1 MALTTEDRLQARQFN
16 MRARQIFWRGILP
29 DTHPLYHLDEDAI
42 VDWVLEFQK
51 SYHLLQD
58 GKFGP
63 SSLITFMANTRGGI
77 GNFIIDGKEIN
88 DPGARVARM
97 FTAAPNAT
105 KVAPDLTCL
114 LSIPELD
121 YISRD
126 RYNGRAKIRAHFSID
141 SSIGPDNESLII
153 QWADPL
159 REVPFTPTTETVDY
173 PRRRQCVGIEIENV
187 LLLYQLDSDE
197 RRWLRRRPIIRAGI
211 GNKIINQPMIYDQQI
226 KALKRILRV
235 LEQYADIP
243 QTFPVANNIYRTDL
257 LEENEILNYKGC
269 LAKFNYFLINNEPGA
284 GLVPHL
290 ETLFGGLSQ
299 PEANTSGDVA
309 SDAASEQAPHIA
321 PLPKEPPKPIDL
333 TQFEAQKA
341 ELAKNKTPTST
352 FVPTSE
358 DIPKFNLA
366 NAIASAYASGKAG
379 RAGRIVEKCSKFE
392 DS

>member
-1 MALTTEDRLQARQFN
+1 MALTTEERLQARQFN

-29 DTHPLYHLDEDAI
+29 DTHPLYNLDEDAI

-63 SSLITFMANTRGGI
+63 SSLITFMANQRGGI
-77 GNFIIDGKEIN
+77 GNFIIDGKEIA

-97 FTAAPNAT
+97 FTAAPDAP
-105 KVAPDLTCL
+105 KVSPDLTCL
-114 LSIPELD
+114 LSIPEID

-126 RYNGRAKIRAHFSID
+126 RFNGRAKIRAHFSID
-141 SSIGPDNESLII
+141 SSIGPDGESLII
-153 QWADPL
+153 QWADPM
-159 REVPFTPTTETVDY
+159 REVPFTPTFETVDY
-173 PRRRQCVGIEIENV
+173 PRKRQCVGIEIENV

-197 RRWLRRRPIIRAGI
+197 RRWLRRRPVIRASI
-211 GNKIINQPMIYDQQI
+211 GNRLINQPMIYDHQV

-235 LEQYADIP
+235 LEQYAGIP
-243 QTFPVANNIYRTDL
+243 AAFPVADNIYRTDL
-257 LEENEILNYKGC
+257 LEADELMNFKGC
-269 LAKFNYFLINNEPGA
+269 LAKFNYFLMNNEPGA

-290 ETLFGGLSQ
+290 ETLFGGL
-299 PEANTSGDVA
+299 NTAVEDDTASN
-309 SDAASEQAPHIA
+309 SDAPAAQNTPHIA
-321 PLPKEPPKPIDL
+321 PLPKERPKSIDL
-333 TQFEAQKA
+333 SQFEDQKA
-341 ELAKNKTPTST
+341 ELAKTKTPTSA

-358 DIPKFNLA
+358 DTPKFSLA

-379 RAGRIVEKCSKFE
+379 RAGRIMEKCSKFE

>member
-1 MALTTEDRLQARQFN
+1 MALTTEERLQARQFN

-29 DTHPLYHLDEDAI
+29 DSHTLYHLDEDAI

-97 FTAAPNAT
+97 FTAAPDAT
-105 KVAPDLTCL
+105 KVKPDLTCL
-114 LSIPELD
+114 LSIPEID

-126 RYNGRAKIRAHFSID
+126 RFNGRAKVRAHFSID
-141 SSIGPDNESLII
+141 SSIGQDNESLII
-153 QWADPL
+153 QWADPM
-159 REVPFTPTTETVDY
+159 REVPFTPTSETVDY

-197 RRWLRRRPIIRAGI
+197 RRWLRRRPVIRASI
-211 GNKIINQPMIYDQQI
+211 GNRLINQPMIYEPQI

-243 QTFPVANNIYRTDL
+243 AVFPVADNIYRTDL
-257 LEENEILNYKGC
+257 LEESEIQNYKGC

-299 PEANTSGDVA
+299 PDPEN
-309 SDAASEQAPHIA
+309 SDTHADAESQAAKPHIA

-333 TQFEAQKA
+333 NSFEAQKA
-341 ELAKNKTPTST
+341 ELAKTKTPTST

-358 DIPKFNLA
+358 DTPKFNLA

-379 RAGRIVEKCSKFE
+379 RAGRIVEKCTKFE